1 MKSSDEKAGGAFYH
15 QLAVSARKTLGG
27 RLPATLTDKRWYQAE
42 HRTPTGVSR
51 MNRRRFLGAA
61 LGTAAV
67 AAVSPSAVASDGLW
81 TYGQRCG
88 VRYGAAIRPG
98 WLKEDPAYA
107 EALVEECNVAVLEGQ
122 MQWPAIEPQFGQLD
136 FKGAD
141 QGEAWARAHGIPLR
155 GHNLISAHVVPDWLK
170 RRSTE
175 DVRAQLEWH
184 VMALA
189 SRYKDKI
196 HTWDVVNE
204 AIDCRSNI
212 GGPEGFR
219 RGVFY
224 DVLGP
229 SYIDLA
235 FRTARAADPAARLA
249 YNDNRYELAG
259 EETVQRRRATLSILR
274 GLQERGVPL
283 DVFGTQSH
291 LMAGLD
297 YDFPGL
303 QVFLHQVGELG
314 LEIHVTEL
322 DVSDQLL
329 PADIATRDRAV
340 ADLTRTFM
348 DAVLAVPAVKAVL
361 TWGLTDRYSVLNT
374 KKTYKRK
381 RTDGVQSRGLPLD
394 SELRRKPMWEAIAGA
409 LADASARG

>member
-1 MKSSDEKAGGAFYH
+1 
-15 QLAVSARKTLGG
+15 LAS
-27 RLPATLTDKRWYQAE
+27 
-42 HRTPTGVSR
+42 
-51 MNRRRFLGAA
+51 
-61 LGTAAV
+61 
-67 AAVSPSAVASDGLW
+67 
-81 TYGQRCG
+81 
-88 VRYGAAIRPG
+88 
-98 WLKEDPAYA
+98 
-107 EALVEECNVAVLEGQ
+107 ECNIAVTEGQ
-122 MQWPAIEPQFGQLD
+122 MAWTAIEPQFGQLN
-136 FKGAD
+136 FKEAD
-141 QGEAWARAHGIPLR
+141 QGVAWAVAHGIPLR
-155 GHNLISAHVVPDWLK
+155 GHHLISAHVLPDWLE
-170 RRSTE
+170 RQSAE
-175 DVRAQLEWH
+175 DLRAQVEWH
-184 VMALA
+184 IMALA
-189 SRYKDKI
+189 SRYKGKI

-204 AIDCRSNI
+204 AIDFRPNI

-235 FRTARAADPAARLA
+235 FRSAKAADSQARLA

-259 EETVQRRRATLSILR
+259 EETVQRRKATLALLR

-297 YDFPGL
+297 YDFAGL
-303 QVFLHQVGELG
+303 QLFLHQVGQLG

-329 PADIATRDRAV
+329 PADVATRDQAV
-340 ADLTRTFM
+340 ADLTRAFM

-374 KKTYKRK
+374 KKPYKRK
-381 RTDGVQSRGLPLD
+381 RTDGIPSRGLPLD
-394 SELRRKPMWEAIAGA
+394 SDLRHKPMWEAIAGA
-409 LADASARG
+409 LADAPARA